1 MDRSR
6 SYEDI
11 LEHTYATLARYAKGR
26 PLTED
31 TDLVSDLELD
41 SMDVMEIVF
50 EAEDRFDVSIPM
62 NVLPSVRTVRDFA
75 RQLEA
80 LKVG

>member
-1 MDRSR
+1 MK

-11 LEHTYATLARYAKGR
+11 LAQTCETLERFAKGR

-31 TDLVSDLELD
+31 TDLVTDLNLD
-41 SMDVMEIVF
+41 SMDVMEVVF

-75 RQLEA
+75 QQLQSLMA
-80 LKVG
+80 R

>member
-1 MDRSR
+1 MNRTYD
-6 SYEDI
+6 DI
-11 LEHTYATLARYAKGR
+11 LAQTYETLGRFAKGR

-31 TDLVSDLELD
+31 TDLVTDLDLD
-41 SMDVMEIVF
+41 SMDVMEVVF

-75 RQLEA
+75 MQLQELTA
-80 LKVG
+80 K

>member
-1 MDRSR
+1 MK

-11 LEHTYATLARYAKGR
+11 LAQTYETLARFAKGR

-31 TDLVSDLELD
+31 TDLVTDLNLD
-41 SMDVMEIVF
+41 SMDVMEVVF

-75 RQLEA
+75 HQLQSLMA
-80 LKVG
+80 R